1 MTDIKAQP
9 YAEWL
14 ESVLRQLVDLSPRAI
29 GIVVVMPDGSTGTQ
43 YYNSDLRDLTI
54 MREAIMLDYLTEFL
68 ANNADLLREIVDGEA
83 DEE

>member
-14 ESVLRQLVDLSPRAI
+14 EEVLRQLVDLSPRAI

-43 YYNSDLRDLTI
+43 YYNSDMRDLTI
-54 MREAIMLDYLTEFL
+54 MRESIMIDYL
-68 ANNADLLREIVDGEA
+68 ADLVEVNAGYLRKLLKGG